1 MVRTSQVL
9 GSCSTYKPL
18 AISYRDEPSQAATT
32 LYCPPRNDVQ
42 ARAQVREYST
52 DISLLIV
59 STVQVYSQ
67 MQARAQERVHY
78 SHTVDCMYCTSVQSD
93 AGPGQVRE
101 YSTAILCTVSVQTDA
116 GQGQIREYR
125 TAILCTVSVHTEAGQ
140 GQIR

>member
-1 MVRTSQVL
+1 M
-9 GSCSTYKPL
+9 

-67 MQARAQERVHY
+67 MQARAQ
-78 SHTVDCMYCTSVQSD
+78 
-93 AGPGQVRE
+93 VRE
-101 YSTAILCTVSVQTDA
+101 YITSILLTVCTVQVYSQMQA
-116 GQGQIREYR
+116 RAKSES
-125 TAILCTVSVHTEAGQ
+125 TVHPYCVL
-140 GQIR
+140 